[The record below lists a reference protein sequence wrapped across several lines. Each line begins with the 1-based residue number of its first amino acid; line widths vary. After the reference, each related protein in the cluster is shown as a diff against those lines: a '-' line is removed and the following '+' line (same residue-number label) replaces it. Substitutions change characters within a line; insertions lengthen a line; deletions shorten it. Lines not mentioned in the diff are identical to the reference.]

1 MKSSWREG
9 LFKRLA
15 SRHFQELSR
24 DLSHACCSHSHTA
37 PPPSSLHL
45 CTSETWLEWHTHVA
59 HTWESCGHPSMK
71 HLYPLSTDISDSVYP
86 LSSPPLMAACTNVS
100 TQPTAQF
107 RSRWCLHATKSMQ
120 SSPSLRNFPRVLI
133 LVKFQCWYDCPWLF
147 LILPSQGSWLSAAA
161 EPSSPSSPLKDKRQN
176 LQPAP
181 ESPESCGGEWA
192 GRLVVAGP
200 GTTSHT
206 SSLPPACS
214 SLWPLCPP
222 PRPAGTESACWGQ
235 SNTVTSPPVTGWCHP
250 HPHTEWC
257 HPRPHTEWCHTHHHT
272 EWCHPHTEWCH
283 PRPHTGMSP
292 SPSHRVMSPSLSHR
306 GMSPSPSHSDVT
318 LTQWCHLH
326 TEGCHPYTVMSP
338 SHRGV
343 SSSHRVMSPSPSQ
356 WCHLHT
362 DGCHPHTEWHPP
374 HPHIHWYSELT
385 LTQRDVTHTQW
396 CHPDTGTPS
405 WLNDI
410 SLT

>member
-15 SRHFQELSR
+15 SRHFQELSW
-24 DLSHACCSHSHTA
+24 DLSPACCSHSHTA
-37 PPPSSLHL
+37 PPPLL
-45 CTSETWLEWHTHVA
+45 
-59 HTWESCGHPSMK
+59 P
-71 HLYPLSTDISDSVYP
+71 
-86 LSSPPLMAACTNVS
+86 PPLHVWNMTGVTHACGSHLGVLQTPFNEASLSLWV
-100 TQPTAQF
+100 PHPLWLPAQTSPHNQQ
-107 RSRWCLHATKSMQ
+107 RSSVWDGAYMPQKAWTLAHLSGI
-120 SSPSLRNFPRVLI
+120 SWVLL
-133 LVKFQCWYDCPWLF
+133 LVKFQCWYDWPWLF
-147 LILPSQGSWLSAAA
+147 LILPRQLTECSCWTIL
-161 EPSSPSSPLKDKRQN
+161 PLLPPKDKRQN

-206 SSLPPACS
+206 ASLPPACS

-362 DGCHPHTEWHPP
+362 EGCHPHTEWHPP